1 MSLLLEMVSKW
12 MKNPRTRYAR
22 RTYSQEGEDMI
33 LQRIFGERREGFYV
47 DVGAHQPFRYS
58 NTYVFYKKGWR
69 GINIDGAPGSM
80 AEFQRYRSGDI
91 NIEAV
96 VSSVSEPL
104 DFYVFDDQAYNTSSK
119 TQVEHALQQGAK
131 LIKQHRLESRSL
143 KKILDKHLPDST
155 QIDFMSVDVEG
166 FDLEVLKSNDWK
178 RYRPKFLLV
187 ECMNEA
193 LLLNGDDA
201 TCSYLAGQG
210 YALFGKTVNT
220 AFFQLKDDKVSQK

>member
-1 MSLLLEMVSKW
+1 

-33 LQRIFGERREGFYV
+33 LQRIFGQRREGFYI
-47 DVGAHQPFRYS
+47 DVGAHHPFRYS

-69 GINIDGAPGSM
+69 GINIDGAPGSI

-91 NIEAV
+91 NIEAI
-96 VSSVSEPL
+96 VSNASEPL

-131 LIKQHRLESRSL
+131 LIAQHRLESLSL
-143 KKILDKHLPDST
+143 KKILDKHLPNST

-166 FDLEVLKSNDWK
+166 FDLEVLQSNDWK

-193 LLLNGDDA
+193 LLLNKDDA

-220 AFFQLKDDKVSQK
+220 VFFQLKDDKVS